1 LKDMTHAKSP
11 IKKVELG
18 QFVDRHT
25 MRFVREYPH
34 PIERVWSALTDP
46 AQMKIWWMPCSLLET
61 HAGGRYVLESPLG
74 NAKFEGRIK
83 ECEPPRLID
92 FSGVTRFELS
102 PHEGGCRLVLTLK
115 RWPMGW
121 NPVSLAGFHA
131 WLDHLR
137 LHLDGFDYDQIME
150 LARVWQSVY
159 AGYAYLIQ
167 LNLADGAKV
176 IHRVHFAEGDG
187 NLRDSM
193 KPVLDEV
200 VRLLGQN
207 PSLNLQ
213 IDGFC
218 DDPCSYEDSFR
229 LADARVKSVAD
240 YLCAA
245 GIARSRFF
253 QGASGN
259 THMIVPSDAEEGRAF
274 NRRVEL
280 RPTW

>member
-1 LKDMTHAKSP
+1 MRAENPL
-11 IKKVELG
+11 KKVELG
-18 QFVDRHT
+18 QFIDRDT

-34 PIERVWSALTDP
+34 PIERVWAALTDP
-46 AQMKIWWMPCSLLET
+46 AQMKIWWMPCSLLEAR
-61 HAGGRYVLESPLG
+61 AGGRYVLESPLG
-74 NAKFEGRIK
+74 NARFEGRIK
-83 ECEPPRLID
+83 ACDPPRLID

-102 PHEGGCRLVLTLK
+102 EHDGGCRLVLTLK
-115 RWPMGW
+115 RWPNGW

-137 LHLDGFDYDQIME
+137 LHLDGFGYDDIME
-150 LARVWQSVY
+150 LARVWQPTY
-159 AGYAYLIQ
+159 PAYEYLIQ

-176 IHRVHFAEGDG
+176 IHRVHFAENDST
-187 NLRDSM
+187 LRDAA

-200 VRLLGQN
+200 AQLLRTN

-218 DDPCSYEDSFR
+218 DDVCSYEDSFR
-229 LADARVKSVAD
+229 LAEARVKAVSE
-240 YLCAA
+240 YLCAG
-245 GIARSRFF
+245 GIAPTRFF
-253 QGASGN
+253 LGASGN
-259 THMIVPSDAEEGRAF
+259 THMTVPSDAEAGRAF

>member
-1 LKDMTHAKSP
+1 MTHAKSP

-18 QFVDRHT
+18 QFIDRDT

-46 AQMKIWWMPCSLLET
+46 AQMAVWWMPCSMLEMR
-61 HAGGRYVLESPLG
+61 AGGKYVLHSPLG

-83 ECEPPRLID
+83 ECDPPRLID

-102 PHEGGCRLVLTLK
+102 AHEGGCRLVLTLK
-115 RWPMGW
+115 RWPNGW
-121 NPVSLAGFHA
+121 NPVSLAGFHG
-131 WLDHLR
+131 WLDQLR
-137 LHLDGFDYDQIME
+137 LHLDGFSRKQIDD
-150 LARVWQSVY
+150 LVNGWPQIFP
-159 AGYAYLIQ
+159 GYEYLIQ
-167 LNLADGAKV
+167 LNRADGAKV
-176 IHRVHFAEGDG
+176 VHRVHFAE
-187 NLRDSM
+187 NETALRDSM

-200 VRLLGQN
+200 AQLLTRK

-218 DDPCSYEDSFR
+218 DDACSYEDSFK
-229 LADARVKSVAD
+229 LADARVKTVSE
-240 YLCAA
+240 YLHIA
-245 GIARSRFF
+245 GIAPTRFF
-253 QGASGN
+253 SGSSGN
-259 THMIVPSDAEEGRAF
+259 THRLVPSDAEEGRAF